1 MTDSK
6 IKVQD
11 VVDKWLLLTYDL
23 PHSEEGDK
31 ARALFLA
38 RAAAI
43 GATRHTT
50 RFIYSRGS
58 SGGGSFSLEYF
69 QGRRRSVIAWA
80 KSRTF
85 DEQRGDYPEL
95 RNGLKALLKNKG
107 VRLDKMDAYSFSNSR
122 ERVIQ
127 MTPKKK
133 RLLDNAEAAIIRRGN
148 DVLFSGWKFLKPDLL
163 KSQGEHNIL
172 FAGVGIPSGK

>member
-1 MTDSK
+1 MSKETLETMARMTDSK

-43 GATRHTT
+43 GATRHTDSVYLLPWSPEAEALALS
-50 RFIYSRGS
+50 ISKVE
-58 SGGGSFSLEYF
+58 GG
-69 QGRRRSVIAWA
+69 QVIAWA
-80 KSRTF
+80 KAEPLMNKEEITQNY
-85 DEQRGDYPEL
+85 D
-95 RNGLKALLKNKG
+95 NGLKPLLKEIS
-107 VRLDKMDAYSFSNSR
+107 VRLDKMDAYSFNNSQK
-122 ERVIQ
+122 RVIQ
-127 MTPKKK
+127 MTPKTE

-148 DVLFSGWKFLKPDLL
+148 DVLFMWLEILKTR
-163 KSQGEHNIL
+163 
-172 FAGVGIPSGK
+172 FAQIARRA